1 MKMNRYFKFILPAGV
16 ILAVGV
22 FLLINSISPENSDR
36 LYKAE
41 EPSRVNISKEIGENP
56 ETAQEVSMPNS
67 PTEKYILRYNR
78 QNDSVVLITK
88 KADGTEIISEV
99 DSINPYYLTDEDIK
113 ALTAGIELTS
123 REDMFIL
130 IEDFSS

>member
-1 MKMNRYFKFILPAGV
+1 MKMNRYFKIILPACV
-16 ILAVGV
+16 ILSVGV
-22 FLLINSISPENSDR
+22 FLLIKSITIEDSDR
-36 LYKAE
+36 LYRAE
-41 EPSRVNISKEIGENP
+41 EPSRVNISGEIYENP
-56 ETAQEVSMPNS
+56 EAAQEVSMPNS
-67 PTEKYILRYNR
+67 PTEKYILQYSE
-78 QNDSVVLITK
+78 QNNSVILITK
-88 KADGTEIISEV
+88 KTDGTEIISEV

>member
-67 PTEKYILRYNR
+67 PTEKYILQYNR